1 MCVQVPSSETILA
14 EGVLSPRVRR
24 TPLEGALRPRA
35 RRTPPEG
42 VDSRFWYT

>member
-1 MCVQVPSSETILA
+1 MCVQVPSSKTILA